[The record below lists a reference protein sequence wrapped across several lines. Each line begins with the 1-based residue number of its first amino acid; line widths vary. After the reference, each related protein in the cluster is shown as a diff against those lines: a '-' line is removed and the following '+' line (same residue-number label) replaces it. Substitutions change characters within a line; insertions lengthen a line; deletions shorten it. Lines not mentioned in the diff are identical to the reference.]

1 KRYLKEFLNDPRV
14 IDLPTVKR
22 KLLVNGIIVPFRAP
36 KSAKIYKTLWELG
49 NGESPLLTH
58 SNNLREKLDKSLD
71 KSDVFLA
78 MRYGNPSMDVVLEE
92 IRSKKYERI
101 IILPLYPQYA
111 SASSGSCIDKA
122 LKIIKRWWVIPEI
135 TVIGQFYN

>member
-1 KRYLKEFLNDPRV
+1 
-14 IDLPTVKR
+14 
-22 KLLVNGIIVPFRAP
+22 P

-92 IRSKKYERI
+92 IRSKNYERI

-135 TVIGQFYN
+135 TVIGQFYTDPGFIDSFAKNAEKYDLNSYDHILFSYHGLPERQ